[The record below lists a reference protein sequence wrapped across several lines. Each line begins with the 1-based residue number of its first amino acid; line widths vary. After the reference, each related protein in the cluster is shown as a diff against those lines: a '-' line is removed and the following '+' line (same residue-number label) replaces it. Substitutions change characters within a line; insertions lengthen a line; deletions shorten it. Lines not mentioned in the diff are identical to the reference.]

1 MNAALIGATGL
12 IGQLLLQKLIDTG
25 CYENILLIGRK
36 QPQYNE
42 NSSTKITFLAC
53 HQLNEI
59 SSLELPFSIDHAFCC
74 LGTTI
79 KQAGSQQAFIAV
91 DKTACIDFVDKCQAS
106 SNFVVTALGA
116 SSQSKTFYNRIKG
129 QTQEALAHLLAETQQ
144 ADSPKRLWL
153 FQPSLLL
160 GKRNESRMLE
170 DLAKGAFRF
179 ASGLFVGPLQQ
190 YRPIEAE
197 QVAAAMLA
205 CAISAQDPE
214 YDSIQRVIIVSN
226 DQMQQS

>member
-12 IGQLLLQKLIDTG
+12 IGQLLLQKLIDSD

-42 NSSTKITFLAC
+42 NSSTKITFIAC
-53 HQLNEI
+53 QLTEL
-59 SSLELPFSIDHAFCC
+59 SSLELPFCIEHAFCC

-106 SNFVVTALGA
+106 SNFVVSALGA

-129 QTQEALAHLLAETQQ
+129 QTQEALVHLLAQTQH

-160 GKRNESRMLE
+160 GKRSESRMLE

-179 ASGLFVGPLQQ
+179 ASGLFIGPLQQ

-214 YDSIQRVIIVSN
+214 YDSIQRVIVISN
-226 DQMQQS
+226 DEMQQS